1 MSLFDPGRSWAVVRK
16 ELKEYS
22 RQRFILST
30 LLVPPIVLAVIGPL
44 GASLPLYLGQHQV
57 DPQVID
63 HFPRPSATIWLGPDN
78 SSAYLANHTSNG
90 ELRLD
95 HVGVIGL
102 SLSFVIVQ
110 NSTLEGATLVQYSMN
125 HSVVIGSNLTNGVAT
140 STLLFHSNVHKSV
153 LQNCTGLGLKIWQT
167 MLVGSPNVQV
177 LQQDGSSPAT
187 IAEQILAGY
196 PLLMAVIPA
205 VLPAGIASYALVGE
219 KNNRS
224 LEPLLA
230 SPLSDRELL
239 WGKIL
244 GILLPT
250 LGVTAMGFTLLAIVS
265 DALVAGP
272 LGFLL
277 FPNLTWAIAF
287 LALSPLLA
295 FMAITISV
303 VISARS
309 TDVRSAQEVS
319 SLLVLPVIFL
329 FVGSILTS
337 ALTNVWVLGVLAV
350 GLLALDAVLFQIAV
364 DLFQREAILVKWK

>member
-1 MSLFDPGRSWAVVRK
+1 MIPRTPSRAWALVRK
-16 ELKEYS
+16 ELKEYR

-30 LLVPPIVLAVIGPL
+30 LFIPPIVIAVVGPL
-44 GASLPLYLGQHQV
+44 GASLPLYLQQHQV
-57 DPQVID
+57 DPQAID
-63 HFPRPSATIWLGPDN
+63 HFPRPVPTVWLGPNN
-78 SSAYLANHTSNG
+78 STAYLANHTANG

-95 HVGVIGL
+95 HVGIIDL
-102 SLSFVIVQ
+102 SLQFVLVE

-140 STLLFHSNVHKSV
+140 STLLFHSNIHKSV
-153 LQNCTGLGLKIWQT
+153 LQNCTGLGLKVWQT
-167 MLVGSPNVQV
+167 TLAGSPNVQI
-177 LQQDGSSPAT
+177 LMADGTSTSS
-187 IAEQILAGY
+187 IAEQLLDGY

-250 LGVTAMGFTLLAIVS
+250 LAVTALGFVLLAVVS

-277 FPNLTWAIAF
+277 FPNATWAFAL

-329 FVGSILTS
+329 FVGSIFTA
-337 ALTNVWVLGVLAV
+337 ALTNLLVLGVLAV
-350 GLLALDAVLFQIAV
+350 GLLALDAVLFRVAV
-364 DLFQREAILVKWK
+364 DLFQRESILAKWK